1 MGAHTHVCIYTHT
14 NTLCL
19 FLSLSVSQSPPLF
32 CTHIH
37 TRDTV
42 AGFAITGHVKPQH
55 LMTKAALRPGQVL
68 LLTKPLGTGTLL
80 AAAMRGAGKG
90 RWVAACLRSMQES
103 SAAAAAVLQRLG
115 CRAATDVT
123 GFGLAGHAAEMARSS
138 GVSNAPSLQ
147 Q

>member
-1 MGAHTHVCIYTHT
+1 MHLCMGAHTHVCIYTHT

-68 LLTKPLGTGTLL
+68 LLTKPLGTG
-80 AAAMRGAGKG
+80 
-90 RWVAACLRSMQES
+90 LRSMQES